1 MLKKTTTD
9 QGSSD
14 KTDNLVVKGRKVSA
28 YPAVGPE
35 VTIAEGIYV
44 NIQID
49 GFDKNGAVVYRNHS
63 LM

>member
-14 KTDNLVVKGRKVSA
+14 KTDNLVVKGRKVSP

-35 VTIAEGIYV
+35 VTISEGLYV
-44 NIQID
+44 IIQID
-49 GFDKNGAVVYRNHS
+49 GSDKTGAVVYRDHS

>member
-1 MLKKTTTD
+1 MLKKTTTY

-14 KTDNLVVKGRKVSA
+14 KTDNLVVKGRKVSP

-35 VTIAEGIYV
+35 VTIASGIYA